1 MCSICLSGPK
11 FLTKLQQCLTEVGH
25 PSSLLLEGEE
35 KRKGQ
40 TYPTACLLGKCK
52 HQTSTSD
59 KLQTLQE
66 EYQYFLTHLEHV
78 EQQKKSFKEQKN
90 KLQGI
95 DQEAILV
102 MDFKE
107 NIKLGISRD
116 EEGCNFYSQPQ
127 RTIFGATLLYQEA
140 EGQPLRRYLALKI
153 GRDLVIISKT
163 FSFGWTM
170 VLDTFKQAR
179 PFFILV
185 PNLLKMLVLHCKSM

>member
-52 HQTSTSD
+52 HQTSTFD

-90 KLQGI
+90 KLKGI

-116 EEGCNFYSQPQ
+116 EEGRNFYSQPQ
-127 RTIFGATLLYQEA
+127 RTIFGATLLY
-140 EGQPLRRYLALKI
+140 
-153 GRDLVIISKT
+153 
-163 FSFGWTM
+163 
-170 VLDTFKQAR
+170 
-179 PFFILV
+179 
-185 PNLLKMLVLHCKSM
+185 